1 MKKQLLTLLA
11 VCGLAIAA
19 SAQTNTILATNVECV
34 FPADKGWE
42 WVKGIYKDEPIA
54 FDNKKGAIVEITFKS
69 VSLAQKFRVNVQDSN
84 KSTDNVDMSENA
96 TVGSVVRVKIATL
109 QDIQQIALQ
118 NMSTNTTESSVTFDA
133 VLISDI
139 DYAAATAVPTIL
151 VNEDKNT
158 SVTSETLKSLG
169 DYDILTVT
177 YNVAEGMKADHEGWG
192 VGAVC
197 DINDWDIK
205 YVSLSG
211 RTGSNSVSF
220 YVADIKKA
228 IDNGIVFNLWG
239 LDGAAVTFT
248 GITVQKCKSKV
259 TPIASVDA
267 DVEVISSEY
276 YTLSGA
282 KVSEPAKGVNILVEK
297 LSDGTMRTTK
307 IVKK

>member
-19 SAQTNTILATNVECV
+19 SAQTKTTLATNAECKI
-34 FPADKGWE
+34 PADKE
-42 WVKGIYKDEPIA
+42 WAWVTGMYKSDPITY
-54 FDNKKGAIVEITFKS
+54 DKTKGAIVEITFKS
-69 VSLAQKFRVNVQDSN
+69 VSLAQKFRVNVQDS
-84 KSTDNVDMSENA
+84 KGTTDKVDMSGNA
-96 TVGSVVRVKIATL
+96 AVGSVVRVEIATL
-109 QDIQQIALQ
+109 EDIQQIALQ
-118 NMSTNTTESSVTFDA
+118 NMSTNATESSVSFDA

-158 SVTSETLKSLG
+158 AVTSETLKSLG

-177 YNVAEGMKADHEGWG
+177 YNVAAGMKAEHEGWG

-197 DINDWDIK
+197 NNIEKWPSI
-205 YVSLSG
+205 YELSG

-220 YVADIKKA
+220 YVADIKNA
-228 IDNGIVFNLWG
+228 IDNGIVFNFWG
-239 LDGAAVTFT
+239 QDGAAVTFT

-259 TPIASVDA
+259 TPVASVDA